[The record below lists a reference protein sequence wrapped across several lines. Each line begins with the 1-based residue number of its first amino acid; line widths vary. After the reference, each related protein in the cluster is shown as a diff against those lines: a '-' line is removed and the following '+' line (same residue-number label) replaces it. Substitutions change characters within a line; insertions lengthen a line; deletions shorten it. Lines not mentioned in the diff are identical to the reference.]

1 MMAMIM
7 MIAMMIMIVNK
18 DNEKGNM
25 MIKMAIMIFNDVND
39 NDDIKRGHVIEN
51 E

>member
-1 MMAMIM
+1 MMAMKM

-25 MIKMAIMIFNDVND
+25 MIKMAIMILNDVND
-39 NDDIKRGHVIEN
+39 NDDIKKGHAIEN